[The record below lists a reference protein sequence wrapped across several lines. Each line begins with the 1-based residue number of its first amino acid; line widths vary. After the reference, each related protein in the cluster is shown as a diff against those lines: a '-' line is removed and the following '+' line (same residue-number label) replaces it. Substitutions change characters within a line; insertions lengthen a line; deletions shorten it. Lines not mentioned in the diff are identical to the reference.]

1 MNTITK
7 QKTNELISEGKRDV
21 KRFHSKVIRDTIEHI
36 YITHHLDYLVN
47 LEKDNFKKQR
57 DTLGETLEDNDKY

>member
-36 YITHHLDYLVN
+36 YHAPLRIFC
-47 LEKDNFKKQR
+47 KF
-57 DTLGETLEDNDKY
+57 GEG